1 MNNDG
6 VRFRLFH
13 CSSAPKMMLAYYAII
28 VGFFLH
34 VMRSPLCWVVF
45 DINKPLE
52 TSIIFGM
59 LEQICP
65 LNCATVVG
73 VASLDLARIDSTWP
87 DLTWL
92 LSHHRPEAVNRIA

>member
-1 MNNDG
+1 
-6 VRFRLFH
+6 
-13 CSSAPKMMLAYYAII
+13 MMLAYYAII

-45 DINKPLE
+45 DINRPQE

-73 VASLDLARIDSTWP
+73 VASLDLARLDST
-87 DLTWL
+87 
-92 LSHHRPEAVNRIA
+92 